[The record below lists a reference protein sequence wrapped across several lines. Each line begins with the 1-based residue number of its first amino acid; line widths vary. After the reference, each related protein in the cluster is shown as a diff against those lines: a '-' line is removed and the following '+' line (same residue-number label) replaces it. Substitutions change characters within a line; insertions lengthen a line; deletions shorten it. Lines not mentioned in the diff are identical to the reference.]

1 MLDLVAEVSIEEEL
15 KQESL
20 KRLKVRRDAYI
31 KRVMTL
37 VAPVVKSWYL
47 KTSVL
52 FLKEKNLREEE
63 EELFADFTE
72 YCTGK
77 LDELTEERNQSVRNS
92 YPF

>member
-1 MLDLVAEVSIEEEL
+1 MLDLVAEVSVEEEL

-20 KRLKVRRDAYI
+20 KRFKVRRDAYI

-72 YCTGK
+72 YCTDR
-77 LDELTEERNQSVRNS
+77 LDELCKERNQSVRNS
-92 YPF
+92 YPL